1 VTPEKKPKPNP
12 ASHVI
17 LMRQP
22 ETTSGANDTDPP
34 LSAAG
39 RARAQAAAEEMYGAG
54 HHPGPLLA
62 SNTRA
67 GREAAAIIAAAVHL
81 PPEDIYFSD
90 NLHGATTD
98 ILEVEMRPLA
108 EEFTL
113 LTLVAHEPGI
123 SELVRILS
131 RDPKAAPLAPG
142 QWRYLPWPPPY

>member
-1 VTPEKKPKPNP
+1 MTPEKKPKPNP

-22 ETTSGANDTDPP
+22 ETETGAGEDPP
-34 LSAAG
+34 LTAAG
-39 RARAQAAAEEMYGAG
+39 RASALAAAQQMYGAG

-67 GREAAAIIAAAVHL
+67 GRETAEIIAAAVHV
-81 PPEDIYFSD
+81 PPEDIRFSY

-113 LTLVAHEPGI
+113 LTLIAHEPGI

-131 RDPKAAPLAPG
+131 RDPKVPPLQPG
-142 QWRYLPWPPPY
+142 EWRYLPWPPPY